1 MENSHMITRFKKGF
15 TRACVVVT
23 ALYSLVLAFML
34 VSSILAYIY
43 LINLTYSLFYR
54 IVLGIIPLII
64 ASIITRAILFEI
76 IDLGMAIHALEKKG
90 LATKDFFPHPMRM
103 PSSIFLKET
112 ICFGEKQL
120 SRSCYGLPTSGLERA
135 GMLGR

>member
-1 MENSHMITRFKKGF
+1 MENSRIITMFKKSF
-15 TRACVVVT
+15 TKACIVVVT
-23 ALYSLVLAFML
+23 LYSLVLAFML

-43 LINLTYSLFYR
+43 LINLAYSLFYR

-76 IDLGMAIHALEKKG
+76 IDLGMAVHALEKKG

-103 PSSIFLKET
+103 PSSIFLNET
-112 ICFGEKQL
+112 IGFGEKQL
-120 SRSCYGLPTSGLERA
+120 SRSCYGLPTSGLEKA
-135 GMLGR
+135 GVLER